1 MNLKMNL
8 ILKGLKKCM
17 SFSIINKLIFIDSF
31 QFLHTSLDSL
41 LKNLVKIIFS
51 VFDLRIW

>member
-8 ILKGLKKCM
+8 ILKGLKKRM

-51 VFDLRIW
+51 VFELRI

>member
-51 VFDLRIW
+51 VFELRI